1 MLLNRLKQRWT
12 SGTSSNKAIDPIKRA
27 KILRFIQRFTPI
39 ISLLLFFIG
48 IGWILILP
56 YDGYNKH
63 TYISENALLPG
74 QANLDYG
81 FNDIRTAEEYRDKL
95 IQIQEKD
102 SETRARFIH
111 EEFRRTG
118 FVSAI
123 QHFQVRG
130 REPKKGVNAFAIN
143 RAPRSDGKE
152 ALILSASW
160 KSRTGEYNTNG
171 IASLLSLARLFK
183 RNVYWAK
190 DVILLVTDEGREGT
204 QAWLDAYHG
213 TDAFESV
220 VMPRSG
226 AVQGV
231 VNLDFPGTQD
241 YETLGIF
248 FEGVNGQ
255 LPNLDLINTIVAVAT
270 RTSPPIETTLHDTVN
285 NPFENHAYE
294 AYLGSL
300 NHMLQSM
307 KYLVLGHPSSESG
320 LYLRYTIDAV
330 TIHGIVG
337 SQHLGQLF
345 GFNRIGRLVESTFRS
360 LNNLLEHFHQSF
372 FFYLLP
378 QPSRY
383 VSISQYMPPVIL
395 FACALIFQ
403 SLALYY
409 LGTRPLV
416 PEKTAILTAYSLKKR
431 HTLFAFT
438 ILIITH
444 VAGLVIFS
452 LMQPTF
458 GYRYLSRFTEAEV
471 SGKIIRLSSSKGE
484 HLLLLPQNQA
494 ITMQYTTS
502 SVIAM
507 TTVTVC
513 IFWISSK
520 TQSTEHD
527 GTILKSFCLAASALA
542 IATVSLLNFTLGVAT
557 AILVVIPYS
566 LIRPSGNSV
575 VWKLIQ
581 SVLLLALSPM
591 GLLHLF
597 SRASGMSLTAIL
609 STLLSDYEIVRSW
622 FLTFC
627 CTIYW
632 PMNMAMLILVFTSS
646 WS

>member
-1 MLLNRLKQRWT
+1 MLLDRLKQRWAAKN
-12 SGTSSNKAIDPIKRA
+12 SSKKTIDPIKRA
-27 KILRFIQRFTPI
+27 KILRFVQRFTPVLSI
-39 ISLLLFFIG
+39 LLFVVG
-48 IGWILILP
+48 IGWLLILP

-81 FNDIRTAEEYRDKL
+81 FNDIRTAEEYRNRL
-95 IQIQEKD
+95 IKIQDQD

-111 EEFRRTG
+111 QEFRHTG

-123 QHFQVRG
+123 QHFEVQG

-213 TDAFESV
+213 TDLFEAV

-248 FEGVNGQ
+248 YEGVNGQ

-270 RTSPPIETTLHDTVN
+270 RTSPPIRTTLHDIAN
-285 NPFENHAYE
+285 NPFENYAYK

-307 KYLVLGHPSSESG
+307 KYLVLGRPSSESG

-378 QPSRY
+378 QPARY

-395 FACALIFQ
+395 FACALVFQ
-403 SLALYY
+403 SLTLYY
-409 LGTRPLV
+409 LGTRPVV
-416 PEKTAILTAYSLKKR
+416 PEKTNILTAYSLKKR

-444 VAGLVIFS
+444 AAGVIIFS

-458 GYRYLSRFTEAEV
+458 GYRYLSQFTEVE
-471 SGKIIRLSSSKGE
+471 
-484 HLLLLPQNQA
+484 A

-502 SVIAM
+502 SAVAM
-507 TTVTVC
+507 STVTVC
-513 IFWISSK
+513 ILWISK
-520 TQSTEHD
+520 AQSTEHD
-527 GTILKSFCLAASALA
+527 GTILKSFCLAACALV

-566 LIRPSGNSV
+566 LIRPSGNSF
-575 VWKLIQ
+575 WKLIQ
-581 SVLLLALSPM
+581 SILLLALSPM

-597 SRASGMSLTAIL
+597 SLVSGFPFTTVL
-609 STLLSDYEIVRSW
+609 STLLSDYQVVRAW

-627 CTIYW
+627 CTVYW
-632 PMNMAMLILVFTSS
+632 PMNMAMLILVFTNSS
-646 WS
+646 S

>member
-1 MLLNRLKQRWT
+1 MLLNKLKEKWAARKANT
-12 SGTSSNKAIDPIKRA
+12 KAIDPVKRA
-27 KILRFIQRFTPI
+27 KVLRIIQRFIPVLSI
-39 ISLLLFFIG
+39 LLFVIG
-48 IGWILILP
+48 VAWLLILP
-56 YDGYNKH
+56 YDGYNKR

-81 FNDIRTAEEYRDKL
+81 FNDIRTAEDYRDKL
-95 IQIQEKD
+95 MDIQDKD
-102 SETRARFIH
+102 SETRAKFIH
-111 EEFRRTG
+111 QEFRRTG
-118 FVSAI
+118 FVSTI
-123 QHFQVRG
+123 QHFEVKG

-171 IASLLSLARLFK
+171 IASLLSLAKLFK

-190 DVILLVTDEGREGT
+190 DVILLVTDEGTLGT

-213 TDAFESV
+213 TTDEFGSV

-231 VNLDFPGTQD
+231 VNLDFPGIQD
-241 YETLGIF
+241 YETMGIF

-270 RTSPPIETTLHDTVN
+270 RTHPPIRITLHDTVKH
-285 NPFENHAYE
+285 PFEHHAYGN
-294 AYLGSL
+294 YLGSL

-307 KYLVLGHPSSESG
+307 KYLVLGHPSSDSG

-337 SQHLGQLF
+337 SEHLGQLY

-378 QPSRY
+378 QPARY

-409 LGTRPLV
+409 LGTQPIE
-416 PEKTAILTAYSLKKR
+416 PEKTDVSTAYSLGKR

-438 ILIITH
+438 VLTITH
-444 VAGLVIFS
+444 VAGIVIFN
-452 LMQPTF
+452 LMQPSF
-458 GYRYLSRFTEAEV
+458 GWKYLSQLTEAE
-471 SGKIIRLSSSKGE
+471 
-484 HLLLLPQNQA
+484 A

-502 SVIAM
+502 SIIALS
-507 TTVTVC
+507 TVALCVV
-513 IFWISSK
+513 WISKHPSA
-520 TQSTEHD
+520 EHD
-527 GTILKSFCLAASALA
+527 GTILKSLCLAASALV
-542 IATVSLLNFTLGVAT
+542 IATVSLLNFTLGIAT
-557 AILVVIPYS
+557 AILIVIPYS
-566 LIRPSGNSV
+566 FIRPSSNAI
-575 VWKLIQ
+575 WKLVQ
-581 SVLLLALSPM
+581 SAVLLALSPM
-591 GLLHLF
+591 GLLCVF
-597 SRASGMSLTAIL
+597 SFTSGLPQVKIL
-609 STLLSDYEIVRSW
+609 STLMLDYQIVRSW

-627 CTIYW
+627 CTVYW
-632 PMNMAMLILVFTSS
+632 PMNMAMLVLVFTQSS
-646 WS
+646 S